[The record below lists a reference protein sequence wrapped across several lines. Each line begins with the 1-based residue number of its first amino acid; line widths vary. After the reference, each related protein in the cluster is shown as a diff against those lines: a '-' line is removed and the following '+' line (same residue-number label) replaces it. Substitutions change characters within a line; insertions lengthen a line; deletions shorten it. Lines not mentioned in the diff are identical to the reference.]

1 MNLRFF
7 NKETL
12 LKINNN
18 LRIRGNIFKKMSL
31 PKVILKLG
39 KEKSIQRRHPWIFS
53 GAVYGV
59 SREIN
64 DGEMVDVVDS
74 KNNHLGTGYFSD
86 KGSIVVR
93 ILTFGDETFSEN
105 FWKNKLQSAWYLR
118 SQILD
123 LEVTNAFRVIHGEGD
138 GIPGLIIDYYY
149 KNWVI
154 QAHSTGVFLQMEQI
168 AEAIKSNF
176 PDYCETIYCK
186 SSGTLPNTGTDYFLF
201 GNKAEAVAKENNIL
215 FSVNWVEGQKTGF
228 FLDQR
233 ENRKLLGEFSKGK
246 KVLNTFCYTGGFSIY
261 AMNAGAELVTSVD
274 ISQKAVDLAAS
285 NMELNFPN
293 ANHKAVA
300 DDVFNFM
307 KEHTQQYDVIV
318 LDPPAFAKSIK
329 SKHTAT
335 QAYKRLNI
343 AGLKALAPNGILFT
357 FSCSQVIDDV
367 LFYNTVAAAAIETGR
382 NIRVL
387 HKLEQGPDHPTN
399 IYHPEGHYL
408 KGLVLFV
415 E

>member
-1 MNLRFF
+1 MNY
-7 NKETL
+7 
-12 LKINNN
+12 
-18 LRIRGNIFKKMSL
+18 
-31 PKVILKLG
+31 PKVILKPG
-39 KEKSIQRRHPWIFS
+39 KEKSIERRHPWVFS

-59 SREIN
+59 SREIE

-74 KNNHLGTGYFSD
+74 KDKHLGTGYFSD

-93 ILTFGDETFSEN
+93 LLAFGTETFDES
-105 FWKNKLQSAWYLR
+105 FWANRLLSAWEMRMQLF
-118 SQILD
+118 SI
-123 LEVTNAFRVIHGEGD
+123 EETNAFRVIHGEGD
-138 GIPGLIIDYYY
+138 GIPGLIIDFYHN
-149 KNWVI
+149 NWVL
-154 QAHSTGVFLQMEQI
+154 QAHSTGIYLEMDKI
-168 AEAIKSNF
+168 ADAIKKSF
-176 PDYCETIYCK
+176 PNYCDTIYCK
-186 SSGTLPNTGTDYFLF
+186 SSGTLPKTGTDYFLF
-201 GNKAEAVAKENNIL
+201 GDKPETVAKENNIL
-215 FSVNWVEGQKTGF
+215 FAVNWVEGQKTGF

-233 ENRKLLGEFSKGK
+233 DNRKLLAHYAKDR

-261 AMNAGAELVTSVD
+261 AMSAGAELVTSVD
-274 ISQKAVDLAAS
+274 ISQKAVDLAAR
-285 NMELNFPN
+285 NMEINFPGS
-293 ANHKAVA
+293 NHNPVA
-300 DDVFNFM
+300 SDVFEFM
-307 KEHTQQYDVIV
+307 KAHNQQYDLIV

-343 AGLKALAPNGILFT
+343 AGLKALAPKGILFT

-387 HKLEQGPDHPTN
+387 HKLGQGPDHPTN

-408 KGLVLFV
+408 KGLVLYV

>member
-1 MNLRFF
+1 
-7 NKETL
+7 
-12 LKINNN
+12 
-18 LRIRGNIFKKMSL
+18 MSL
-31 PKVILKLG
+31 PKVILKSG

-74 KNNHLGTGYFSD
+74 KNNHLGTGYFSN

-105 FWKNKLQSAWYLR
+105 FWTEKLQSAWNLR
-118 SQILD
+118 LKLLD
-123 LEVTNAFRVIHGEGD
+123 LDVTNAFRVIHGEGD
-138 GIPGLIIDYYY
+138 GIPGLIIDYYD

-154 QAHSTGVFLQMEQI
+154 QAHSTGIFLQMEQI

-176 PDYCETIYCK
+176 SEYCETIYCK

-201 GNKAEAVAKENNIL
+201 GNKVEAVAKENNIL

-246 KVLNTFCYTGGFSIY
+246 KVLNTFCYTGGFSLY
-261 AMNAGAELVTSVD
+261 AMSAGAELVTSVD

-293 ANHKAVA
+293 ANHKAIA

-307 KEHTQQYDVIV
+307 KENHQIYDVIV

>member
-1 MNLRFF
+1 MR
-7 NKETL
+7 
-12 LKINNN
+12 
-18 LRIRGNIFKKMSL
+18 S
-31 PKVILKLG
+31 KVILKKG
-39 KEKSIQRRHPWIFS
+39 KEKSIQRRHPWVFS

-59 SREIN
+59 TQELK
-64 DGEMVDVVDS
+64 DGEWVDVVDAH
-74 KNNHLGTGYFSD
+74 NQHLGTGYFSD

-93 ILTFGDETFSEN
+93 LLTFGSGETFSDN
-105 FWKNKLQSAWYLR
+105 FWSEKLQSAWQLR
-118 SQILD
+118 LTLLD
-123 LEVTNAFRVIHGEGD
+123 MEVTNAFRVIHGEGD
-138 GIPGLIIDYYY
+138 GIPGLIIDYYN

-154 QAHSTGVFLQMEQI
+154 QAHASGIFYQI
-168 AEAIKSNF
+168 ENIAKAIQSNF
-176 PDYCETIYCK
+176 PDLCETIYCK
-186 SSGTLPNTGTDYFLF
+186 SSGTLPTTGKDYFLV
-201 GNKAEAVAKENNIL
+201 GNNEETIAKENNIL
-215 FSVNWVEGQKTGF
+215 FAVNWVEGQKTGF

-233 ENRKLLGEFSKGK
+233 ENRKLVGDFSKGK

-261 AMNAGAELVTSVD
+261 AMSAGAELVTSVD
-274 ISQKAVDLAAS
+274 ISQKAVDLATK

-293 ANHKAVA
+293 ANHKAIA

-307 KEHTQQYDVIV
+307 KENHQIYDIIV

-387 HKLEQGPDHPTN
+387 HKLGQGPDHPTN

-408 KGLVLFV
+408 KGLVLYV

>member
-1 MNLRFF
+1 MRA
-7 NKETL
+7 
-12 LKINNN
+12 
-18 LRIRGNIFKKMSL
+18 
-31 PKVILKLG
+31 KVILKSG
-39 KEKSIQRRHPWIFS
+39 KEKSIQRRHPWVFS

-59 SREIN
+59 NQELN
-64 DGEMVDVVDS
+64 DGDLVDVVDAQ
-74 KNNHLGTGYFSD
+74 NHHLGTGYFSD

-93 ILTFGDETFSEN
+93 LLTFGDEIFSEN
-105 FWKNKLQSAWYLR
+105 FWDEKLQSAWNLR
-118 SQILD
+118 LKLLNI
-123 LEVTNAFRVIHGEGD
+123 EETNAFRVIHGEGD
-138 GIPGLIIDYYY
+138 GIPGLIIDYYN

-154 QAHSTGVFLQMEQI
+154 QAHSTGIFLQMEKI
-168 AEAIKSNF
+168 AKAIQANF
-176 PDYCETIYCK
+176 SEYCETIYCK

-201 GNKAEAVAKENNIL
+201 GNQSETIAKENNIL

-233 ENRKLLGEFSKGK
+233 DNRKLLGEFSKSK

-261 AMNAGAELVTSVD
+261 AMSAGAELVTSVD

-307 KEHTQQYDVIV
+307 KENHQIYDVII

-408 KGLVLFV
+408 KGLVLYV

>member
-1 MNLRFF
+1 MNF
-7 NKETL
+7 
-12 LKINNN
+12 
-18 LRIRGNIFKKMSL
+18 
-31 PKVILKLG
+31 PKVILKQG
-39 KEKSIQRRHPWIFS
+39 KEKSILRRHPWIFS

-59 SREIN
+59 SQEIK
-64 DGEMVDVVDS
+64 DGEMVEVVDT
-74 KNNHLGTGYFSD
+74 KNQPLGTGYFSD
-86 KGSIVVR
+86 RGSIVVR
-93 ILTFGDETFSEN
+93 LLTFAQEKFTND
-105 FWKNKLQSAWYLR
+105 FWTQKLISAWNLR
-118 SQILD
+118 TRLLD
-123 LEVTNAFRVIHGEGD
+123 LEATNAFRVIHGEGD
-138 GIPGLIIDYYY
+138 GIPGLVIDFY
-149 KNWVI
+149 NNHWVL
-154 QAHSTGVFLQMEQI
+154 QAHSSGIYYQI
-168 AEAIKSNF
+168 EKIAQAIQSAF
-176 PDYCETIYCK
+176 SAHCETIYCK
-186 SSGTLPNTGTDYFLF
+186 STGTLPNTGTDYFLY
-201 GNKAEAVAKENNIL
+201 GNTAETIAKENHIL

-233 ENRKLLGEFSKGK
+233 DNRKLLAEFSKGK

-261 AMNAGAELVTSVD
+261 AMKAGAELVTSVD
-274 ISQKAVDLAAS
+274 ISQKAVDLAAK

-293 ANHKAVA
+293 ANHQAVA

-307 KEHTQQYDVIV
+307 KENHQVYDLIV

-343 AGLKALAPNGILFT
+343 AGLKALAPKGILFT

-367 LFYNTVAAAAIETGR
+367 LFYNTIAAAAIESGR
-382 NIRVL
+382 TIRVL

-408 KGLVLFV
+408 KGLVLYV

>member
-1 MNLRFF
+1 MFS
-7 NKETL
+7 
-12 LKINNN
+12 KI
-18 LRIRGNIFKKMSL
+18 
-31 PKVILKLG
+31 ILKKG
-39 KEKSIQRRHPWIFS
+39 KEKSIQRKHPWVFS

-59 SREIN
+59 TQELN

-74 KNNHLGTGYFSD
+74 NNQHLGTGYFSD

-93 ILTFGDETFSEN
+93 LLTFANETFSDN
-105 FWKNKLQSAWYLR
+105 FWNEKLQSAWALR
-118 SQILD
+118 LKLLD
-123 LEVTNAFRVIHGEGD
+123 IETTNAFRVIHGEGD
-138 GIPGLIIDYYY
+138 GIPGLIIDYYN

-154 QAHSTGVFLQMEQI
+154 QAHSSGIFYQIERI
-168 AEAIKSNF
+168 AEAIQANF
-176 PDYCETIYCK
+176 PKFCETIYCK

-201 GNKAEAVAKENNIL
+201 GTNSETIAKENNIV
-215 FSVNWVEGQKTGF
+215 FAVNWVEGQKTGF

-233 ENRKLLGEFSKGK
+233 ENRKLLSTFSKGK

-261 AMNAGAELVTSVD
+261 AMSAGAELVTSVD
-274 ISQKAVDLAAS
+274 ISQKAVDLAS
-285 NMELNFPN
+285 KNMELNFPKS
-293 ANHKAVA
+293 NHTAVA

-307 KEHTQQYDVIV
+307 KENHQVYDVIV

-343 AGLKALAPNGILFT
+343 AGLKALAPKLILFT

-387 HKLEQGPDHPTN
+387 HKLTQGPDHPTN

-408 KGLVLFV
+408 KGLVLYV

>member
-1 MNLRFF
+1 
-7 NKETL
+7 
-12 LKINNN
+12 
-18 LRIRGNIFKKMSL
+18 MSFS
-31 PKVILKLG
+31 KVILKQG
-39 KEKSIQRRHPWIFS
+39 KEKSILRRHPWIFS

-59 SREIN
+59 SKELY
-64 DGEMVDVVDS
+64 DGEMVDVVD
-74 KNNHLGTGYFSD
+74 NNEKHLGTGFFSD
-86 KGSIVVR
+86 RGSIVVR
-93 ILTFGDETFSEN
+93 LLTFKDEVFDTD
-105 FWKNKLQSAWYLR
+105 FWKVKLESAWSLR
-118 SQILD
+118 TKLLD
-123 LEVTNAFRVIHGEGD
+123 FNETNAFRLIHGEGD
-138 GIPGLIIDYYY
+138 GIPGLIVDYYN

-154 QAHSTGVFLQMEQI
+154 QAHSSGIYLQIEEI
-168 AEAIKSNF
+168 AKIIKVNF
-176 PDYCETIYCK
+176 PEYCETIYCK
-186 SSGTLPNTGTDYFLF
+186 SSGTLPQTGNDFFLY
-201 GNKAEAVAKENNIL
+201 GDTSETIAKENNIK
-215 FSVNWVEGQKTGF
+215 FAVNWVEGQKTGF

-233 ENRKLLGEFSKGK
+233 DNRKLLSEYAKGK

-261 AMNAGAELVTSVD
+261 AMSAGAELVTSVD
-274 ISQKAVDLAAS
+274 ISQKAVDLADK

-293 ANHKAVA
+293 ANHKPVA
-300 DDVFNFM
+300 SDVFEYM
-307 KEHTQQYDVIV
+307 KENHKEYDVII

-343 AGLKALAPNGILFT
+343 AGLRALAPKGILFT

-367 LFYNTVAAAAIETGR
+367 LFYNTIAAAAIETGR

-387 HKLEQGPDHPTN
+387 HKLSQGPDHPIN

>member
-1 MNLRFF
+1 
-7 NKETL
+7 
-12 LKINNN
+12 
-18 LRIRGNIFKKMSL
+18 MSL
-31 PKVILKLG
+31 PKVILKSG

-93 ILTFGDETFSEN
+93 ILTFANETFSEN
-105 FWKNKLQSAWYLR
+105 FWNEKLQSAWELR
-118 SQILD
+118 LKILN

-138 GIPGLIIDYYY
+138 GISGLIIDYYD

-201 GNKAEAVAKENNIL
+201 GNKAEAVARENNIL

-261 AMNAGAELVTSVD
+261 AMSAGAELVTSVD

-285 NMELNFPN
+285 NMELNYPN

-307 KEHTQQYDVIV
+307 KENHQIYDVIV

>member
-1 MNLRFF
+1 MF
-7 NKETL
+7 
-12 LKINNN
+12 
-18 LRIRGNIFKKMSL
+18 
-31 PKVILKLG
+31 PKVILKSG

-64 DGEMVDVVDS
+64 DGEMVDVVDA

-93 ILTFGDETFSEN
+93 ILTFGEETFSEN
-105 FWKNKLQSAWYLR
+105 FWAAKLQSAWYLR
-118 SQILD
+118 TQILNF
-123 LEVTNAFRVIHGEGD
+123 EVTNAFRVIHGEGD
-138 GIPGLIIDYYY
+138 GISGLIIDYYD

-261 AMNAGAELVTSVD
+261 AMSAGAELVTSVD

-307 KEHTQQYDVIV
+307 KENHQIYDIIV

>member
-1 MNLRFF
+1 MRA
-7 NKETL
+7 
-12 LKINNN
+12 
-18 LRIRGNIFKKMSL
+18 
-31 PKVILKLG
+31 KVILKSG

-53 GAVYGV
+53 GSVYGV
-59 SREIN
+59 SRELN

-74 KNNHLGTGYFSD
+74 KNNLLGTGYFSD

-93 ILTFGDETFSEN
+93 ILTFGKETFSDT
-105 FWKNKLQSAWYLR
+105 FWKDKLQSAWYLR
-118 SQILD
+118 TQLLD
-123 LEVTNAFRVIHGEGD
+123 FEVTNAFRVIHGEGD
-138 GIPGLIIDYYY
+138 GIPGLIIDYYD

-154 QAHSTGVFLQMEQI
+154 QAHSTGIFLQMEQI
-168 AEAIKSNF
+168 AEAIKVNF
-176 PDYCETIYCK
+176 PAHCETIYCK
-186 SSGTLPNTGTDYFLF
+186 SSGTLPNTGTDYFLV
-201 GNKAEAVAKENNIL
+201 GTKAETVAKENNIL

-233 ENRKLLGEFSKGK
+233 ENRKLLGQFSKGK

-261 AMNAGAELVTSVD
+261 AMSAGAELVTSVD

-307 KEHTQQYDVIV
+307 KENHQIYDVIV

>member
-1 MNLRFF
+1 
-7 NKETL
+7 
-12 LKINNN
+12 
-18 LRIRGNIFKKMSL
+18 MSL
-31 PKVILKLG
+31 PKVILKSG

-93 ILTFGDETFSEN
+93 ILTFANETFSEN
-105 FWKNKLQSAWYLR
+105 FWNEKLQSAWELR
-118 SQILD
+118 LKLLN

-138 GIPGLIIDYYY
+138 GIPGLIIDYYD

-154 QAHSTGVFLQMEQI
+154 QAHSTGIFLQMEKI
-168 AEAIKSNF
+168 AEAIKVEF

-261 AMNAGAELVTSVD
+261 AMSAGAELVTSVD

-307 KEHTQQYDVIV
+307 KENHQIYDVIV

-343 AGLKALAPNGILFT
+343 AGLKALAPKGILFT

>member
-1 MNLRFF
+1 
-7 NKETL
+7 
-12 LKINNN
+12 
-18 LRIRGNIFKKMSL
+18 MSF
-31 PKVILKLG
+31 PKVILKSG

-64 DGEMVDVVDS
+64 DGEMVDVVDA

-93 ILTFGDETFSEN
+93 ILTFGEETFSEN
-105 FWKNKLQSAWYLR
+105 FWKDKLQSAWYLR
-118 SQILD
+118 TQILNF
-123 LEVTNAFRVIHGEGD
+123 EVTNAFRVIHGEGD
-138 GIPGLIIDYYY
+138 GISGLIIDYYD

-168 AEAIKSNF
+168 AESIKSNF
-176 PDYCETIYCK
+176 PNYCETIYCK

-201 GNKAEAVAKENNIL
+201 GNKVEAVAKENNIL

-261 AMNAGAELVTSVD
+261 AMSAGAELVTSVD
-274 ISQKAVDLAAS
+274 ISQKAVDLATS

-367 LFYNTVAAAAIETGR
+367 LFYNTIAAAAIETGR

>member
-1 MNLRFF
+1 MANFY
-7 NKETL
+7 N
-12 LKINNN
+12 
-18 LRIRGNIFKKMSL
+18 MSY
-31 PKVILKLG
+31 PKVILKKG
-39 KEKSIQRRHPWIFS
+39 KEKSILRRHPWVFS

-59 SREIN
+59 SREIE
-64 DGEMVDVVDS
+64 DGEMVDVVDHE
-74 KNNHLGTGYFSD
+74 NAHLGTGFFSD
-86 KGSIVVR
+86 RGSIVVR
-93 ILTFGDETFSEN
+93 ILTFNEETFDSN
-105 FWKNKLQSAWYLR
+105 FWKRRIASAWELR
-118 SQILD
+118 LKLLNLNQ
-123 LEVTNAFRVIHGEGD
+123 TNAFRVIHGEGD
-138 GIPGLIIDYYY
+138 GIPGLIIDYYN

-154 QAHSTGVFLQMEQI
+154 QAHSSGIYLQMEAI
-168 AEAIKSNF
+168 ADAIKTSLKDF
-176 PDYCETIYCK
+176 CETIYCK
-186 SSGTLPNTGTDYFLF
+186 SSGTLPNTGKDFFLF
-201 GNKAEAVAKENNIL
+201 GNQSECVAKENGIE
-215 FSVNWVEGQKTGF
+215 FHVNWVEGQKTGF

-233 ENRKLLGEFSKGK
+233 DNRKLLGTFSKDK

-261 AMNAGAELVTSVD
+261 AMNAGAKLVTSVD
-274 ISQKAVDLAAS
+274 ISQKAVDLAKK

-293 ANHKAVA
+293 ANHTAVA
-300 DDVFNFM
+300 SDVFEFM
-307 KEHTQQYDVIV
+307 KEHSQQYDVIV
-318 LDPPAFAKSIK
+318 LDPPAFAKNIK

-367 LFYNTVAAAAIETGR
+367 LFYNTIAAAAIETGR

-387 HKLEQGPDHPTN
+387 HKLNQGPDHPTN

>member
-1 MNLRFF
+1 MF
-7 NKETL
+7 
-12 LKINNN
+12 
-18 LRIRGNIFKKMSL
+18 
-31 PKVILKLG
+31 PKVILKSG

-59 SREIN
+59 TQELN
-64 DGEMVDVVDS
+64 DGEMVDVVDAQ
-74 KNNHLGTGYFSD
+74 NQHLGTGYFSD

-93 ILTFGDETFSEN
+93 LLTFGEETFSKN
-105 FWKNKLQSAWYLR
+105 FWTEKLHSAWELR
-118 SQILD
+118 VKLLNI
-123 LEVTNAFRVIHGEGD
+123 EITNAFRVIHGEGD
-138 GIPGLIIDYYY
+138 GIPGLIIDYYD

-154 QAHSTGVFLQMEQI
+154 QAHSSGIYYAVEEI
-168 AEAIKSNF
+168 AKAIQNSF
-176 PDYCETIYCK
+176 PEYCDTIYCK

-201 GNKAEAVAKENNIL
+201 GNKEETIAKENNIL

-233 ENRKLLGEFSKGK
+233 QNRKLLGEFSKGK

-261 AMNAGAELVTSVD
+261 AMRAGAELVTSVD
-274 ISQKAVDLAAS
+274 ISQKAVDLAAK

-307 KEHTQQYDVIV
+307 KENHQIYDVIV

-343 AGLKALAPNGILFT
+343 AGLKALAPKGILFT

-382 NIRVL
+382 TIRVL

-408 KGLVLFV
+408 KGLVLYV

>member
-1 MNLRFF
+1 MF
-7 NKETL
+7 
-12 LKINNN
+12 
-18 LRIRGNIFKKMSL
+18 
-31 PKVILKLG
+31 PKVILKSG

-53 GAVYGV
+53 GAVYGI
-59 SREIN
+59 SRDIN

-74 KNNHLGTGYFSD
+74 KNQHLGTGYFSD

-93 ILTFGDETFSEN
+93 ILTFADEIFCETF
-105 FWKNKLQSAWYLR
+105 WADKLQSAWYLR
-118 SQILD
+118 TQLLD
-123 LEVTNAFRVIHGEGD
+123 FEVTNAFRVIHGEGD
-138 GIPGLIIDYYY
+138 GISGLIIDYYN

-154 QAHSTGVFLQMEQI
+154 QAHSTGIFLQLEQI
-168 AEAIKSNF
+168 SEAIKANF
-176 PDYCETIYCK
+176 SEYCETIYCK

-201 GNKAEAVAKENNIL
+201 GNKAETVAKENNIL

-274 ISQKAVDLAAS
+274 ISQKAVDLASS
-285 NMELNFPN
+285 NMELNFPK
-293 ANHKAVA
+293 ANHTAVA
-300 DDVFNFM
+300 DDVFSFM

-329 SKHTAT
+329 IKHTAT

-343 AGLKALAPNGILFT
+343 AGLKSLAPNGILFT

>member
-1 MNLRFF
+1 MVSFSNFQ
-7 NKETL
+7 
-12 LKINNN
+12 
-18 LRIRGNIFKKMSL
+18 IFSFSNQTMF
-31 PKVILKLG
+31 PKVILKSG

-74 KNNHLGTGYFSD
+74 KNQHLGTGYFSD

-93 ILTFGDETFSEN
+93 ILTFAAETFSEH
-105 FWKNKLQSAWYLR
+105 FWAAKLQSAWELR
-118 SQILD
+118 WKLLD

-138 GIPGLIIDYYY
+138 GIPGLIIDYYD

-154 QAHSTGVFLQMEQI
+154 QAHSTGIFLQLEQI
-168 AEAIKSNF
+168 AEAIQINF
-176 PDYCETIYCK
+176 PAYCETIYCK
-186 SSGTLPNTGTDYFLF
+186 SSGTLPNTGTDYFLV
-201 GNKAEAVAKENNIL
+201 GNKAATIARENNIL

-233 ENRKLLGEFSKGK
+233 DNRKLLGEFSKDK

-261 AMNAGAELVTSVD
+261 AMSAGAELVTSVD

-293 ANHKAVA
+293 ANHQAVA

-307 KEHTQQYDVIV
+307 KENHQIYDVIV

>member
-1 MNLRFF
+1 MFS
-7 NKETL
+7 
-12 LKINNN
+12 KI
-18 LRIRGNIFKKMSL
+18 
-31 PKVILKLG
+31 ILKKG
-39 KEKSIQRRHPWIFS
+39 KEKSIQRKHPWVFS

-59 SREIN
+59 TQELN

-74 KNNHLGTGYFSD
+74 NNQHLGTGYFSD

-93 ILTFGDETFSEN
+93 LLTFANETFSDN
-105 FWKNKLQSAWYLR
+105 FWNEKLQSAWALR
-118 SQILD
+118 LKLVDI
-123 LEVTNAFRVIHGEGD
+123 ETTNAFRVIHGEGD
-138 GIPGLIIDYYY
+138 GIPGLIIDYYN

-154 QAHSTGVFLQMEQI
+154 QAHSSGIFYQIERI
-168 AEAIKSNF
+168 AEAIQANF
-176 PDYCETIYCK
+176 PKFCETIYCK

-201 GNKAEAVAKENNIL
+201 GTNSETIAKENNIV
-215 FSVNWVEGQKTGF
+215 FVVNWVEGQKTGF

-233 ENRKLLGEFSKGK
+233 ENRKLLSTFSKGK

-261 AMNAGAELVTSVD
+261 AMSVGAELVTSVD
-274 ISQKAVDLAAS
+274 ISQKAVDLAS
-285 NMELNFPN
+285 KNMELNFPKS
-293 ANHKAVA
+293 NHTAVA

-307 KEHTQQYDVIV
+307 KENHQVYDVIV

-343 AGLKALAPNGILFT
+343 AGLKALAPKGILFT

-387 HKLEQGPDHPTN
+387 HKLTQGPDHPTN

-408 KGLVLFV
+408 KGLVLYV

>member
-1 MNLRFF
+1 MF
-7 NKETL
+7 
-12 LKINNN
+12 
-18 LRIRGNIFKKMSL
+18 
-31 PKVILKLG
+31 PKVILKKG

-59 SREIN
+59 TQELN
-64 DGEMVDVVDS
+64 DGEMVDVVDAQ
-74 KNNHLGTGYFSD
+74 NQHLGTGYFSD

-93 ILTFGDETFSEN
+93 LLTFGEETFSEN
-105 FWKNKLQSAWYLR
+105 FWTEKLQSAWELR
-118 SQILD
+118 VRLLNI
-123 LEVTNAFRVIHGEGD
+123 EVTNAFRVIHGEGD
-138 GIPGLIIDYYY
+138 GIPGLIIDYYD

-154 QAHSTGVFLQMEQI
+154 QAHSSGIYYAVQDI
-168 AEAIKSNF
+168 AKAIQHLF

-201 GNKAEAVAKENNIL
+201 GNKEETVAKENNIL

-261 AMNAGAELVTSVD
+261 AMSAGAELVTSVD
-274 ISQKAVDLAAS
+274 ISQKAVDLAAK

-307 KEHTQQYDVIV
+307 KENHQIYDVIV

-343 AGLKALAPNGILFT
+343 AGLKALAPKGILFT

-382 NIRVL
+382 TIRVL

>member
-1 MNLRFF
+1 MF
-7 NKETL
+7 
-12 LKINNN
+12 
-18 LRIRGNIFKKMSL
+18 
-31 PKVILKLG
+31 PKVILKSG

-74 KNNHLGTGYFSD
+74 KNQHLGTGYFSD

-93 ILTFGDETFSEN
+93 ILTFGEETFSEN
-105 FWKNKLQSAWYLR
+105 FWATKLQSAWYLR
-118 SQILD
+118 TQLLD
-123 LEVTNAFRVIHGEGD
+123 FEVTNAFRVIHGEGD
-138 GIPGLIIDYYY
+138 GISGLIIDYYD

-154 QAHSTGVFLQMEQI
+154 QAHSTGVFLQMEKI

-176 PDYCETIYCK
+176 PEYCETIYCK
-186 SSGTLPNTGTDYFLF
+186 SAGTLPNTGTDYFLF
-201 GNKAEAVAKENNIL
+201 GTNTETVAKENSIL

-307 KEHTQQYDVIV
+307 KENHQIYDVIV

>member
-1 MNLRFF
+1 MF
-7 NKETL
+7 
-12 LKINNN
+12 
-18 LRIRGNIFKKMSL
+18 
-31 PKVILKLG
+31 PKVILKQG
-39 KEKSIQRRHPWIFS
+39 KEKSILRRHPWVFS

-59 SREIN
+59 SEELT
-64 DGEMVDVVDS
+64 DGQMVDVVDS
-74 KNNHLGTGYFSD
+74 KNNHLGTGCFSD
-86 KGSIVVR
+86 RGSIVVR
-93 ILTFGDETFSEN
+93 LLTFGADKFTEN
-105 FWKNKLQSAWYLR
+105 FWAEKLQSAWNLR
-118 SQILD
+118 LKLLD
-123 LEVTNAFRVIHGEGD
+123 FEATTAFRVIHGEGD
-138 GIPGLIIDYYY
+138 GIPGLIIDYYN

-154 QAHSTGVFLQMEQI
+154 QAHSSGINIQMEKI
-168 AEAIKSNF
+168 ADAIKNNF
-176 PDYCETIYCK
+176 PAYCETIYCK
-186 SSGTLPNTGTDYFLF
+186 SSGTLPHTGKDYFLF
-201 GNKAEAVAKENNIL
+201 GDNAETIAKENNIK
-215 FSVNWVEGQKTGF
+215 FHVNWVEGQKTGF

-233 ENRKLLGEFSKGK
+233 DNRKLLAEFSKDK

-261 AMNAGAELVTSVD
+261 AMSAGAELVTSVD
-274 ISQKAVDLAAS
+274 ISQKAVDLAAK
-285 NMELNFPN
+285 NMELNFPG
-293 ANHKAVA
+293 AHHKAVA

-307 KEHTQQYDVIV
+307 KENHQIYDVIV
-318 LDPPAFAKSIK
+318 LDPPAFAKNIK

>member
-1 MNLRFF
+1 MN
-7 NKETL
+7 
-12 LKINNN
+12 
-18 LRIRGNIFKKMSL
+18 L
-31 PKVILKLG
+31 PKVILKSG
-39 KEKSIQRRHPWIFS
+39 KEKSIQRRHPWVFS
-53 GAVYGV
+53 GAVYGITQ
-59 SREIN
+59 ELN

-93 ILTFGDETFSEN
+93 ILTFGEETFSET
-105 FWKNKLQSAWYLR
+105 FWKDKLQSAWFLR
-118 SQILD
+118 TQLLD
-123 LEVTNAFRVIHGEGD
+123 FDVTNAFRVVHGEGD
-138 GIPGLIIDYYY
+138 GVSGLIIDYYN

-154 QAHSTGVFLQMEQI
+154 QAHSTGVYLQMDKI
-168 AEAIKSNF
+168 AEAIQTNF
-176 PDYCETIYCK
+176 PEFCETIYCK
-186 SSGTLPNTGTDYFLF
+186 SSGTLPNKGTDYFLF
-201 GNKAEAVAKENNIL
+201 GNNSETIAKENNIL

-233 ENRKLLGEFSKGK
+233 DNRKLLGEFSKGK

-261 AMNAGAELVTSVD
+261 AMSAGAELVTSVD

-285 NMELNFPN
+285 NMELNFPKS
-293 ANHKAVA
+293 NHSAVA
-300 DDVFNFM
+300 DDVFDFM
-307 KEHTQQYDVIV
+307 RENHQIYDVIV

-367 LFYNTVAAAAIETGR
+367 LFYNTVAAAAIESGR

>member
-1 MNLRFF
+1 
-7 NKETL
+7 
-12 LKINNN
+12 
-18 LRIRGNIFKKMSL
+18 MSL
-31 PKVILKLG
+31 PKVILKSG

-105 FWKNKLQSAWYLR
+105 FWKDKLQSAWYLR
-118 SQILD
+118 TQILD
-123 LEVTNAFRVIHGEGD
+123 FEVTNAFRVIHGEGD
-138 GIPGLIIDYYY
+138 GIPGLIIDYYD

-154 QAHSTGVFLQMEQI
+154 QAHSTGIFLQMEEI
-168 AEAIKSNF
+168 AKAIQTNF
-176 PDYCETIYCK
+176 SDFCETIYCK
-186 SSGTLPNTGTDYFLF
+186 SSGTLPNRGTDYFLF

-233 ENRKLLGEFSKGK
+233 ENRKLLREFSKGK

-261 AMNAGAELVTSVD
+261 AMSAGAELVTSVD

-307 KEHTQQYDVIV
+307 KENHQIYDVIV

>member
-1 MNLRFF
+1 
-7 NKETL
+7 
-12 LKINNN
+12 
-18 LRIRGNIFKKMSL
+18 MSL
-31 PKVILKLG
+31 PKVILKSG

-93 ILTFGDETFSEN
+93 ILTFANETFSEN
-105 FWKNKLQSAWYLR
+105 FWNEKLQSAWELR
-118 SQILD
+118 LKLLN
-123 LEVTNAFRVIHGEGD
+123 LEVTNGFRVIHGEGD
-138 GIPGLIIDYYY
+138 GIPGLIIDYYD

-154 QAHSTGVFLQMEQI
+154 QAHSTGIFLQMEQI

-176 PDYCETIYCK
+176 PNYCDTIYCK

-261 AMNAGAELVTSVD
+261 AMSAGAELVTSVD
-274 ISQKAVDLAAS
+274 ISQKAVDLAAR

-293 ANHKAVA
+293 ANHRAVA

-307 KEHTQQYDVIV
+307 KENHQIYDVIV

>member
-1 MNLRFF
+1 
-7 NKETL
+7 
-12 LKINNN
+12 
-18 LRIRGNIFKKMSL
+18 MSL
-31 PKVILKLG
+31 PKVILKSG

-93 ILTFGDETFSEN
+93 ILTYGDETFSDN
-105 FWKNKLQSAWYLR
+105 FWKEKLQSAWYLR
-118 SQILD
+118 TQILNF
-123 LEVTNAFRVIHGEGD
+123 EVTNAFRVIHGEGD
-138 GIPGLIIDYYY
+138 GISGLIIDYYD

-154 QAHSTGVFLQMEQI
+154 QAHSTGVFLQMKQI

-176 PDYCETIYCK
+176 PEYCETIYCK

-201 GNKAEAVAKENNIL
+201 GNKVEAVAKENNIL

-261 AMNAGAELVTSVD
+261 AMSAGAELVTSVD

-307 KEHTQQYDVIV
+307 KENHQIYDIIV

>member
-1 MNLRFF
+1 MRA
-7 NKETL
+7 
-12 LKINNN
+12 
-18 LRIRGNIFKKMSL
+18 
-31 PKVILKLG
+31 KVILKSG

-74 KNNHLGTGYFSD
+74 KNQHLGTGYFSD

-105 FWKNKLQSAWYLR
+105 FWATKLQSAWYLR
-118 SQILD
+118 TQLLD
-123 LEVTNAFRVIHGEGD
+123 FENTNAFRVIHGEGD
-138 GIPGLIIDYYY
+138 GISGLIIDYYD

-154 QAHSTGVFLQMEQI
+154 QAHSTGIFLQMEQI

-176 PDYCETIYCK
+176 SEYCETIYCK
-186 SSGTLPNTGTDYFLF
+186 SAGTLPNTGTDYFLF
-201 GNKAEAVAKENNIL
+201 GTNTETVAKENSIL

-246 KVLNTFCYTGGFSIY
+246 KVLNAFCYTGGFSIY

-285 NMELNFPN
+285 NMELNFPK
-293 ANHKAVA
+293 ANHTAVA

-307 KEHTQQYDVIV
+307 KEHTKQYDVIV

>member
-1 MNLRFF
+1 MF
-7 NKETL
+7 
-12 LKINNN
+12 
-18 LRIRGNIFKKMSL
+18 
-31 PKVILKLG
+31 PKVILKSG

-105 FWKNKLQSAWYLR
+105 FWAAKLQSAWYLR
-118 SQILD
+118 TQILD
-123 LEVTNAFRVIHGEGD
+123 FEVTNAFRVIHGEGD
-138 GIPGLIIDYYY
+138 GISGLIIDYYD

-201 GNKAEAVAKENNIL
+201 GNKVEAVAKENNIL

-261 AMNAGAELVTSVD
+261 AMSAGAELVTSVD

-307 KEHTQQYDVIV
+307 KENHQIYDVIV

>member
-1 MNLRFF
+1 
-7 NKETL
+7 
-12 LKINNN
+12 
-18 LRIRGNIFKKMSL
+18 MSF
-31 PKVILKLG
+31 PKVILKKG
-39 KEKSIQRRHPWIFS
+39 KEKSIQRRHPWVFS
-53 GAVYGV
+53 GAVYAV
-59 SREIN
+59 TQELN

-74 KNNHLGTGYFSD
+74 DHNHLGTGYFSD

-93 ILTFGDETFSEN
+93 ILTFGTEVFTETF
-105 FWKNKLQSAWYLR
+105 WKDKLQSAWYLR
-118 SQILD
+118 TQLLD
-123 LEVTNAFRVIHGEGD
+123 FEVTNAFRVIHGEGD
-138 GIPGLIIDYYY
+138 GISGLIIDYYD

-154 QAHSTGVFLQMEQI
+154 QAHSTGVFLQMKEI
-168 AEAIKSNF
+168 AEAIQSNF
-176 PDYCETIYCK
+176 PNHCYTIYCK
-186 SSGTLPNTGTDYFLF
+186 SAGTLPNTGTDYFLF
-201 GNKAEAVAKENNIL
+201 GTKADTVAKENNIL

-285 NMELNFPN
+285 NMEINFPK
-293 ANHKAVA
+293 ANHTAVA

-307 KEHTQQYDVIV
+307 REHTQHYDVIV

-367 LFYNTVAAAAIETGR
+367 LFYNTVAAAAIESGR

-387 HKLEQGPDHPTN
+387 HKLGQGPDHPTN

>member
-1 MNLRFF
+1 MRA
-7 NKETL
+7 
-12 LKINNN
+12 
-18 LRIRGNIFKKMSL
+18 
-31 PKVILKLG
+31 KVILKKG

-59 SREIN
+59 TQELN
-64 DGEMVDVVDS
+64 DGEMVDVVDAQ
-74 KNNHLGTGYFSD
+74 NQHLGTGYFSD

-93 ILTFGDETFSEN
+93 LLTFGEETFSEN
-105 FWKNKLQSAWYLR
+105 FWIEKLQSAWELR
-118 SQILD
+118 VKLLNI
-123 LEVTNAFRVIHGEGD
+123 EVTNAFRVIHGEGD
-138 GIPGLIIDYYY
+138 GIPGLIIDYYD

-154 QAHSTGVFLQMEQI
+154 QAHSSGIYYAVQEI
-168 AEAIKSNF
+168 ANAIQHSF

-201 GNKAEAVAKENNIL
+201 GNKEETIAKENNIL

-261 AMNAGAELVTSVD
+261 AMSAGAELVTSVD
-274 ISQKAVDLAAS
+274 ISQKAVDLAAK

-307 KEHTQQYDVIV
+307 KENHQIYDVIV

-343 AGLKALAPNGILFT
+343 AGLKALAPKGILFT

-382 NIRVL
+382 TIRVL

>member
-1 MNLRFF
+1 MRA
-7 NKETL
+7 
-12 LKINNN
+12 
-18 LRIRGNIFKKMSL
+18 
-31 PKVILKLG
+31 KVILKKG
-39 KEKSIQRRHPWIFS
+39 KEKSIQRRHPWVFS

-59 SREIN
+59 TQELN
-64 DGEMVDVVDS
+64 DGEMVDVVDAD
-74 KNNHLGTGYFSD
+74 NNHLGTGYFSD

-93 ILTFGDETFSEN
+93 LLTFGEEIFSDN
-105 FWKNKLQSAWYLR
+105 FWPDKFQSAWELR
-118 SQILD
+118 LKLLD

-138 GIPGLIIDYYY
+138 GIPGLIIDYYD

-154 QAHSTGVFLQMEQI
+154 QAHSTGIYSQMKTI
-168 AEAIKSNF
+168 AAAIQNKFSNF
-176 PDYCETIYCK
+176 CETIYCK
-186 SSGTLPNTGTDYFLF
+186 SSGTLPNTGTDFFLF
-201 GNKAEAVAKENNIL
+201 GNKEETVAKENNIL

-261 AMNAGAELVTSVD
+261 AMSAGAELVTSVD
-274 ISQKAVDLAAS
+274 ISQKAVDLAAK

-293 ANHKAVA
+293 SNHKAIA
-300 DDVFNFM
+300 ADVFNFM
-307 KEHTQQYDVIV
+307 KENHQIYDVIV

-343 AGLKALAPNGILFT
+343 AGLKALAPKGILFT

-387 HKLEQGPDHPTN
+387 HKLGQGPDHPTN

-408 KGLVLFV
+408 KGLVLYV

>member
-1 MNLRFF
+1 MRA
-7 NKETL
+7 
-12 LKINNN
+12 
-18 LRIRGNIFKKMSL
+18 
-31 PKVILKLG
+31 KVILKKG

-59 SREIN
+59 TQELN
-64 DGEMVDVVDS
+64 DGEMVDVVDAQ
-74 KNNHLGTGYFSD
+74 NQHLGTGYFSD

-93 ILTFGDETFSEN
+93 LLTFGEETFSEN
-105 FWKNKLQSAWYLR
+105 FWTEKLLSAWELR
-118 SQILD
+118 VKLLNI
-123 LEVTNAFRVIHGEGD
+123 EITNAFRVIHGEGD
-138 GIPGLIIDYYY
+138 GIPGLIIDYYD
-149 KNWVI
+149 KNWVL
-154 QAHSTGVFLQMEQI
+154 QAHSSGIYYAVEEI
-168 AEAIKSNF
+168 AKAIQNSF
-176 PDYCETIYCK
+176 PEYCDTIYCK
-186 SSGTLPNTGTDYFLF
+186 SSGTLPNMGTDYFLF
-201 GNKAEAVAKENNIL
+201 GNNQETIAKENNIL

-261 AMNAGAELVTSVD
+261 AMSAGAELVTSVD
-274 ISQKAVDLAAS
+274 ISQKAVDLAAK

-307 KEHTQQYDVIV
+307 KENHQIYDVIV

-343 AGLKALAPNGILFT
+343 AGFKALAPKGILFT

-382 NIRVL
+382 TIRVL

-408 KGLVLFV
+408 KGLVLYV

>member
-1 MNLRFF
+1 M
-7 NKETL
+7 K
-12 LKINNN
+12 
-18 LRIRGNIFKKMSL
+18 
-31 PKVILKLG
+31 PKVILKSG

-74 KNNHLGTGYFSD
+74 KNQHLGTGYFSD

-93 ILTFGDETFSEN
+93 ILTFSNEIFSEN
-105 FWKNKLQSAWYLR
+105 FWNEKLQSAWELR
-118 SQILD
+118 LKLLN

-138 GIPGLIIDYYY
+138 GIPGLIIDYYD

-154 QAHSTGVFLQMEQI
+154 QAHSTGIFLQMEKI

-201 GNKAEAVAKENNIL
+201 GNKAEAVAKENNIM

-233 ENRKLLGEFSKGK
+233 ENRKLLGEFSKDK

-307 KEHTQQYDVIV
+307 KENHQIYDVIV

-343 AGLKALAPNGILFT
+343 AGLKALAPKGILFT

>member
-1 MNLRFF
+1 MRA
-7 NKETL
+7 
-12 LKINNN
+12 KI
-18 LRIRGNIFKKMSL
+18 
-31 PKVILKLG
+31 ILKSG
-39 KEKSIQRRHPWIFS
+39 KEKSIERRHPWVFS

-64 DGEMVDVVDS
+64 DGEMVDVVDA
-74 KNNHLGTGYFSD
+74 KNEHLGTGYFSD

-93 ILTFGDETFSEN
+93 LLTFGKEVFDTTF
-105 FWKNKLQSAWYLR
+105 WTQKLQSAWYLR
-118 SQILD
+118 TRLFDFNI
-123 LEVTNAFRVIHGEGD
+123 TNAFRVIHGEGD
-138 GIPGLIIDYYY
+138 GIPGLIIDYYN

-154 QAHSTGVFLQMEQI
+154 QAHASGIYLQMDTI
-168 AEAIKSNF
+168 AKAIQTNF

-186 SSGTLPNTGTDYFLF
+186 SSGTLQNTGQDYFLF
-201 GNKAEAVAKENNIL
+201 GTNEETIAKENNIQ

-233 ENRKLLGEFSKGK
+233 ENRDRLRLYSKNK
-246 KVLNTFCYTGGFSIY
+246 KVLNTFCYTGGFSVY
-261 AMNAGAELVTSVD
+261 AIEAGATLVTSVD
-274 ISQKAVDLAAS
+274 ISQKAVDLATK

-293 ANHKAVA
+293 AVHNAVA
-300 DDVFNFM
+300 ADVFDYM
-307 KEHTQQYDVIV
+307 KENHQQYDVIV

-343 AGLKALAPNGILFT
+343 AGLKALAPNGVLFT

-367 LFYNTVAAAAIETGR
+367 LFYNTVAAAAIESGR
-382 NIRVL
+382 TIRVL
-387 HKLEQGPDHPTN
+387 HKLSQGPDHPTN